1 MNLNLSPRRLTLR
14 GAGEKVDLSGD
25 GGVLKEIIKEGE
37 GDSMPQKADD
47 VNVHYTGTLEKD
59 GSKFDSSLDRHSP
72 FTFKLGLGKVIKG
85 WDIGEPAALVFLARV
100 LHASNAA
107 NPARGSRAHGKC
119 AIVKKM
125 QGAGAGSVGSGS
137 GQSAVRSHG
146 NADPTARTAGRLPH
160 PA

>member
-14 GAGEKVDLSGD
+14 GAGDKVDLSGD

-47 VNVHYTGTLEKD
+47 VHVHYTGTLEKD

-85 WDIGEPAALVFLARV
+85 WDIGEPAALVFLACV
-100 LHASNAA
+100 LQA
-107 NPARGSRAHGKC
+107 NCFPR
-119 AIVKKM
+119 
-125 QGAGAGSVGSGS
+125 
-137 GQSAVRSHG
+137 
-146 NADPTARTAGRLPH
+146 
-160 PA
+160 

>member
-1 MNLNLSPRRLTLR
+1 MIISNIKFCLIVRPPILVCQKYGVSLLLPLISGDNALNKSPHRLTLR
-14 GAGEKVDLSGD
+14 GGGEKVDLSGD

-85 WDIGEPAALVFLARV
+85 WDIGESAALLV
-100 LHASNAA
+100 LVCVLQVMI
-107 NPARGSRAHGKC
+107 PEIK
-119 AIVKKM
+119 
-125 QGAGAGSVGSGS
+125 
-137 GQSAVRSHG
+137 SH
-146 NADPTARTAGRLPH
+146 R
-160 PA
+160 